1 MRFSFDFH
9 LLNFFLT
16 QQAHTKIVISQRQV
30 KLQSCSI
37 AHFPCLLEY
46 FPHAFT
52 CNPSCVEVS

>member
-30 KLQSCSI
+30 KLQSRSI
-37 AHFPCLLEY
+37 AHFSRLFEY
-46 FPHAFT
+46 FSHAST
-52 CNPSCVEVS
+52 CNTSCVEVP